1 MSDDSANAM
10 SSSRNERKSTTTSP
24 IFIPFV
30 NESWI
35 PAIFI
40 PFVNESWIPAIF
52 KQLQTAFF
60 AIFSEPNGMFYVAEG
75 GGKLTKDSVLRT
87 TSFDKISEP
96 YIRTSSPIEYVP
108 KAHKLYLMYKA
119 RIEEKKASMASMA
132 STLTAESIPSLLL
145 RPTSETFNHPC
156 FETPIMPIPQADW
169 GNDI

>member
-60 AIFSEPNGMFYVAEG
+60 AIFSEKN
-75 GGKLTKDSVLRT
+75 
-87 TSFDKISEP
+87 DKISEP

-156 FETPIMPIPQADW
+156 FETPIMPIPPADG

>member
-10 SSSRNERKSTTTSP
+10 SSSRNERKSTTTPSFTP

-30 NESWI
+30 S
-35 PAIFI
+35 
-40 PFVNESWIPAIF
+40 ESWIPAIF

-156 FETPIMPIPQADW
+156 FETPIMPIPPADG

>member
-1 MSDDSANAM
+1 MEFYILSQRTYNIIMSDDSANAM
-10 SSSRNERKSTTTSP
+10 SSSRNERKSTTTPSFTP

-30 NESWI
+30 S
-35 PAIFI
+35 
-40 PFVNESWIPAIF
+40 ESWIPAIF

-60 AIFSEPNGMFYVAEG
+60 AIFSEKN
-75 GGKLTKDSVLRT
+75 
-87 TSFDKISEP
+87 DKISEP

-156 FETPIMPIPQADW
+156 FETPIMPIPPAD
-169 GNDI
+169 GGHDI